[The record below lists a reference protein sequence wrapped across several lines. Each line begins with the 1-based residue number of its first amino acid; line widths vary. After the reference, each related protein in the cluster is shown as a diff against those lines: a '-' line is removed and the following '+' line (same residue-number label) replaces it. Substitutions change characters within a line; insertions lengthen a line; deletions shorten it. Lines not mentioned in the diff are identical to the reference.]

1 MSLYKQPGSD
11 IWWASVTINGE
22 RVRRSTEEYDLK
34 AAQRFHDKLKA
45 KRHDAPV
52 LKGKKWSDA
61 VMKWTEAET
70 RSDSDILSLAKFAD
84 HYPDR
89 LLSSVT
95 SDSIDKALRGMCRS
109 DGTYNRYRARISAVL
124 TLSRVKLD
132 LVRRRDADP
141 GVRTHLTHQQW
152 EKLYAELPVHL
163 KASALFAVST
173 GLRQANVLG
182 LTWDRVDVARRQA
195 WVDSGDSK
203 SGNAI
208 SVPLNAGALA
218 ALSDVAGQHDV
229 WCFTFRGKPYAEI
242 KTAFQAA
249 CVRAGVGFI
258 TVDKGKKPGVH
269 RALYKG
275 FTWHGLRHTWAT
287 WHVQNGTP
295 LEVLQKLGGWSD
307 LRMVMNYAKFDPGF
321 VARYADNTGV
331 KK

>member
-22 RVRRSTEEYDLK
+22 RVRRSTEEYDPK

-52 LKGKKWSDA
+52 LKGKKWSGA
-61 VMKWTEAET
+61 VMKWAEEKT
-70 RSDSDILSLAKFAD
+70 RSDSDLQSMAKFAE

-95 SDSIDKALRGMCRS
+95 KESVDKALKS
-109 DGTYNRYRARISAVL
+109 FTKTDGTYNRY
-124 TLSRVKLD
+124 LSRIVAILNLSGVNLQLKK
-132 LVRRRDADP
+132 RDDDDAEERDW
-141 GVRTHLTHQQW
+141 LTHEQW
-152 EKLYAELPVHL
+152 DKLYAELPPHL

-182 LTWDRVDVARRQA
+182 LTWSRVDLARRQA
-195 WVDSGDSK
+195 WVNRGDTKSK
-203 SGNAI
+203 TAI
-208 SVPLNAGALA
+208 SVPLNTGALA
-218 ALSDVAGQHDV
+218 ALADVAGQHDE

-249 CVRAGVGFI
+249 AIRAKVGRL
-258 TVDKGKKPGVH
+258 VDGRSYRGI
-269 RALYKG
+269 
-275 FTWHGLRHTWAT
+275 TWHGLRHTWAS

-295 LEVLQKLGGWSD
+295 LEVLQKLGGWAD
-307 LRMVMNYAKFDPGF
+307 LRMVMRYAKFSPGF
-321 VARYADNTGV
+321 VAGYADNTGV